1 MQIDQTR
8 FRLKPDQFF
17 PTEQKKD
24 LIVLHFTAGTTA
36 SGAHATWITPVNGR
50 QQRVATAYVVD
61 LDGTVYEFFPPSA
74 WAYHLG
80 MKTGNPGWI
89 QDKRSIG
96 IEIVNPG
103 PLKAVGEALHW
114 YPQNFG
120 VEWCKKTDAK
130 KYVAANYRGYDFYAA
145 FPEAQ
150 QEAVRELV
158 AQLAERF
165 SIPKVLPPE
174 QKRTAFDP
182 GFFQQFQGIAS
193 HQNLRADKV
202 DIGPAWDWAAL
213 AARLQRS

>member
-8 FRLKPDQFF
+8 FRLKPDQYF
-17 PTEQKKD
+17 PAEQKKD

-36 SGAHATWITPVNGR
+36 SGAYSTWVTPVNGR

-61 LDGTVYEFFPPSA
+61 LDGSVYEFFPAEA

-103 PLKAVGEALHW
+103 PLKAIGDSLNW
-114 YPQNFG
+114 YPKNFG
-120 VEWCKKTDAK
+120 VEWCKKAEAS
-130 KYVAANYRGYDFYAA
+130 KYVAAKYRGFDYYAA
-145 FPEAQ
+145 FPEVQ

-158 AQLAERF
+158 AGLAERF

-174 QKRTAFDP
+174 KKRTEFDP
-182 GFFQQFQGIAS
+182 GYFQQFQGIAS
-193 HQNLRADKV
+193 HQNVRADKF

-213 AARLQRS
+213 GARLGRA

>member
-8 FRLKPDQFF
+8 FRLKPDQYF
-17 PTEQKKD
+17 PAEQKKD

-36 SGAHATWITPVNGR
+36 SGAHATWVTPVNGR

-61 LDGTVYEFFPPSA
+61 LDGSVYEFFPPEA

-103 PLKAVGEALHW
+103 PLKAVGDALNW
-114 YPQNFG
+114 YPKNFG
-120 VEWCKKTDAK
+120 VEWCKKTEAS
-130 KYVAANYRGYDFYAA
+130 KYVAAKYRGFDYYAA
-145 FPEAQ
+145 FPEVQ

-158 AQLAERF
+158 AGLAERF

-174 QKRTAFDP
+174 KKRTEFDP
-182 GFFQQFQGIAS
+182 GYFQQFQGIAS
-193 HQNLRADKV
+193 HQNVRADKF

-213 AARLQRS
+213 EARLERA